1 MEHIRSLRLF
11 LALPR
16 IPTDMTFLRPNTTF
30 RVPAGKFLSLAAG
43 RPSLAAS
50 SALCFSSFMLDDSQ
64 SLARALKRRDP
75 DLLDR
80 LIEQYQFRLF
90 RYLLHLTGNRQSAED
105 FFQETWLRV
114 LERGHQ
120 YDGKWKFEAWLFAIA
135 RNLVLDW
142 HRRKKPQSLDSLGG
156 PDEDSTF
163 DVADEKSDSPLDQVL
178 HAETSQG
185 IQLSLEKVPAVYR
198 EVLVLRFQEEMQ
210 LDEIAGVTGAPISTV
225 KSRLYRGLEA
235 LKGIVRPP
243 SEAGTVGKWT

>member
-1 MEHIRSLRLF
+1 MS
-11 LALPR
+11 A
-16 IPTDMTFLRPNTTF
+16 TF
-30 RVPAGKFLSLAAG
+30 SISAARTG
-43 RPSLAAS
+43 TPGATAT
-50 SALCFSSFMLDDSQ
+50 ALCFSTFMSDDGKA
-64 SLARALKRRDP
+64 LARGLQRRDP

-90 RYLLHLTGNRQSAED
+90 RYLLHLTANRERAED

-142 HRRKKPQSLDSLGG
+142 HRRKKPQSIDSLAGSE
-156 PDEDSTF
+156 EDVTF
-163 DVADEKSDSPLDQVL
+163 DVKDEHSQSPLEQVL
-178 HAETSQG
+178 YAEQKSGVQ
-185 IQLSLEKVPAVYR
+185 QSLEKVPAIYR

-225 KSRLYRGLEA
+225 KSRLYRGLDA
-235 LKGIVRPP
+235 LKTAMQQG
-243 SEAGTVGKWT
+243 AA

>member
-1 MEHIRSLRLF
+1 MSLLPTVW
-11 LALPR
+11 LARTGAPGA
-16 IPTDMTFLRPNTTF
+16 T
-30 RVPAGKFLSLAAG
+30 A
-43 RPSLAAS
+43 
-50 SALCFSSFMLDDSQ
+50 ALCFSTFMSDDAKA
-64 SLARALKRRDP
+64 LAQRLKRRDP

-90 RYLLHLTGNRQSAED
+90 RYLLHLTANRERAED

-142 HRRKKPQSLDSLGG
+142 HRRKKPQSIDSLVGSE
-156 PDEDSTF
+156 EDATF
-163 DVADEKSDSPLDQVL
+163 DLRDEHCESPLDQVL
-178 HAETSQG
+178 QAERKSSVQ
-185 IQLSLEKVPAVYR
+185 QSLEKVPAIYR

-225 KSRLYRGLEA
+225 KSRLYRGLDA
-235 LKGIVRPP
+235 LKTTMQQG
-243 SEAGTVGKWT
+243 AA

>member
-1 MEHIRSLRLF
+1 
-11 LALPR
+11 
-16 IPTDMTFLRPNTTF
+16 
-30 RVPAGKFLSLAAG
+30 
-43 RPSLAAS
+43 
-50 SALCFSSFMLDDSQ
+50 MLDDAQ
-64 SLARALKRRDP
+64 SISRALKQRDP

-90 RYLLHLTGNRQSAED
+90 RYLVHLTASEERAED

-142 HRRKKPQSLDSLGG
+142 HRRKKPISMDILSG
-156 PDEDSTF
+156 PDEDAASF
-163 DVADEKSDSPLDQVL
+163 DIQDEKSESPLEHVL
-178 HAETSQG
+178 HAEVRG
-185 IQLSLEKVPAVYR
+185 GVQLSLQRIPAIYR

-210 LDEIAGVTGAPISTV
+210 LDEIAGLTGTPISTV

-235 LKGIVRPP
+235 LKSAMSAPKSASHGGV
-243 SEAGTVGKWT
+243 A